1 MTTTQDHS
9 PCSVSDKKKRV
20 FEEQAVA
27 SAVPPMVDHFDITGK
42 LSAKKFFGRKKG
54 ELVLSV
60 DGAI

>member
-9 PCSVSDKKKRV
+9 PCSVSDKKRV

-27 SAVPPMVDHFDITGK
+27 SAVPPMVDHFNITGK

-54 ELVLSV
+54 EFVLSV